1 MKPTKQRTTM
11 SISMERK
18 LRLERLAID
27 VQSKTYEKVSWTD
40 LVKYLIDKYAKDAAD
55 DMLSQSKMNMK

>member
-1 MKPTKQRTTM
+1 
-11 SISMERK
+11 MERK

-55 DMLSQSKMNMK
+55 DMLYQSKMNMK